1 MCLHVAY
8 TVASLNTEPHEA
20 GQIKVAAGMFCNS
33 PESHHNSDGVEDTE
47 GEQERTRRAMEGGS
61 SRKKKKKKL
70 TYLCLNVCVCGCML
84 PLCSKPWLGVIRVG
98 VVESRMIG
106 FVEVGVG
113 RTIVMTDTSTDR
125 QGIWEWDNKHTYME
139 TNTCSTVFTQGMAG
153 F

>member
-61 SRKKKKKKL
+61 SRKKKKKL
-70 TYLCLNVCVCGCML
+70 TYLFLDVCVCVGACYL
-84 PLCSKPWLGVIRVG
+84 YAPSHGWVLLGLG
-98 VVESRMIG
+98 
-106 FVEVGVG
+106 
-113 RTIVMTDTSTDR
+113 
-125 QGIWEWDNKHTYME
+125 WWK
-139 TNTCSTVFTQGMAG
+139 AG
-153 F
+153 

>member
-1 MCLHVAY
+1 MAVA
-8 TVASLNTEPHEA
+8 E
-20 GQIKVAAGMFCNS
+20 
-33 PESHHNSDGVEDTE
+33 
-47 GEQERTRRAMEGGS
+47 
-61 SRKKKKKKL
+61 KKKKKVNIFVSK
-70 TYLCLNVCVCGCML
+70 CVGVCVCGCML

-125 QGIWEWDNKHTYME
+125 QGIWEWDNTHTYME